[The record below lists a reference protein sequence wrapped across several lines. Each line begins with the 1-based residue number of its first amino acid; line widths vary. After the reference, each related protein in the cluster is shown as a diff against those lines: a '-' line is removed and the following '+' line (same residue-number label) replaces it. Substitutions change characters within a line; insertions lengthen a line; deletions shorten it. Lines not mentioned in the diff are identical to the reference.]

1 VLPSGL
7 WLSPGNAASHGSM
20 IAESSEAFTISTP
33 RGDASV
39 VTCESG
45 VGCCSPCQVPVAVSV
60 KPEAASA
67 VRLHVAAGN
76 SRVINLSENERLTSD
91 SGVQF
96 AVWLSI
102 PELNQSRCNICVPG
116 IPGRRLRS
124 RARHANMAGRMR
136 RKGALLSHFEKS
148 GSDSGEIHVEMANW
162 CFCFD

>member
-1 VLPSGL
+1 MLPSGL
-7 WLSPGNAASHGSM
+7 WLSPRNAASHGSM
-20 IAESSEAFTISTP
+20 IAESSEAFTISTT

-76 SRVINLSENERLTSD
+76 SRVIDLSENERLTSD

-96 AVWLSI
+96 AVWLQI
-102 PELNQSRCNICVPG
+102 PELNQSRCDICVPG